1 MQAMSASQSAP
12 RAPQRSPFAIQELLG
27 LSDNRESRERY
38 FERDN
43 DRVLN
48 LSESRDGP
56 RTAYTPQFQL
66 PASMASRVAYAAAF
80 NAQAAVAAAFL
91 PAPPL
96 LHPPPGF
103 PQIKSPY
110 SPTSQPHLT
119 AVQRF
124 YSDFYQRHNEIG
136 DKGVSP
142 LEAAKDFTVDGLT
155 GYNGK
160 KKKKKRRHSRTIF
173 TSYQLDELEKAFK
186 DAHYPDVY
194 AREMLSLKTDLPE
207 DRIQVWF
214 QNRRAKWRKTEK
226 CWGRSTIMAEYGLY
240 GAMVR
245 HSLPLPET
253 ILKSA
258 KENDQVAPWLL
269 GMHRKSI
276 EAAAHLKESGSEREG
291 SEAEQEPAR
300 DDATSPPHQADAAH
314 DHQTQSSPASSAT
327 SSSHKQ
333 PRSPEPEPYDD
344 PEAFRNN
351 SIACLR
357 AKAQEH
363 QARLLSSNLLLQVR
377 GLSRGA
383 HGVPSNA
390 PSTTGDDDGP
400 LDIDVGTE
408 APPLDPSHPHPNHH
422 Y

>member
-1 MQAMSASQSAP
+1 MQAMSANASAP

-27 LSDNRESRERY
+27 LSDNRDSRDRY
-38 FERDN
+38 FENRDG
-43 DRVLN
+43 DRCFDGVLN
-48 LSESRDGP
+48 LSESRDH
-56 RTAYTPQFQL
+56 RTYTPQFQL
-66 PASMASRVAYAAAF
+66 PASVASRVAYAAAF

-91 PAPPL
+91 PGPPL

-110 SPTSQPHLT
+110 SQSSQPHLT
-119 AVQRF
+119 AVRQF
-124 YSDFYQRHNEIG
+124 YS
-136 DKGVSP
+136 GVSS
-142 LEAAKDFTVDGLT
+142 LEVAKDFTVDGLT

-258 KENDQVAPWLL
+258 KENDNVAPWLL

-276 EAAAHLKESGSEREG
+276 EAAQHLKESGSEREG
-291 SEAEQEPAR
+291 SEAEGERAPSA
-300 DDATSPPHQADAAH
+300 SPHRHETHDNQA
-314 DHQTQSSPASSAT
+314 QSSPGSSTTASSSA
-327 SSSHKQ
+327 KG
-333 PRSPEPEPYDD
+333 RASPEGRELAPYED

-363 QARLLSSNLLLQVR
+363 QARLLSNNLLLQVR
-377 GLSRGA
+377 GLQRASGA
-383 HGVPSNA
+383 ASVV
-390 PSTTGDDDGP
+390 DDDGP
-400 LDIDVGTE
+400 ADIDVGTE
-408 APPLDPSHPHPNHH
+408 PPPLDAARL